1 MMFLHTLRLAGDLG
15 FYYAFAGFFA
25 ASFGGT
31 PMPLVL
37 VWPAL
42 CFGLASCFEGSRPLR
57 TTLAALSAAALLF
70 LPTGADKLCYFP
82 AAVYPVLL
90 AYTGDFALSPV
101 RQAERLRW
109 LCRVWPFFAVAMLLW
124 NANAV
129 LSAALPFA
137 TAAAVLLVGFNRTTR
152 QDPEISTRPG
162 YLLLSG
168 GVLAAVC
175 AGPFLLS
182 RSVVVAGAKAAASAV
197 YFGGIVPVLQLF
209 LNNIVVQG
217 VTWLFHGILQFI
229 HWLFT
234 LFPPKPLERT
244 EIVSTDEVIANAQ
257 KAAEDAEPL
266 INGMSML
273 TALGILLA
281 VLCAVLVVRHFL
293 RQKFR
298 HTNTACT
305 DTTVRRS
312 THKRARRW
320 PGLFLSPVD
329 KVRREYAIYLDHCQR
344 HGVTILRGDT
354 SLDLTGRAFGMDF
367 AAEAE
372 LRQIYLKARYNG
384 TATAEDA
391 ARAAEPV
398 LTPADS
404 GAVGVQLTLSREIQ
418 QTAEAVANETMQSGC
433 ILVLDTA
440 NAKVRACVSRPGY
453 DPENISASLNAP
465 DSPLLERA
473 FQCYAVGS
481 VFKPVVAAAALEAGE
496 SGFVYTCP
504 GWCAVDGRI
513 FRCAGGIPHGE
524 VDLAGALEKSCNGY
538 FIRLGQ
544 ALGADAVRA
553 MAEQLGFGQAIP
565 LTDAL
570 YTAAGVLPE
579 REALASSGAYAN
591 FCFGQG
597 ELLASPLQVAAMMNT
612 IACGGICRTP
622 LLLET
627 TLDETT
633 GAPLTALSHVRSRR
647 VLTKRTAAA
656 LQALLAGVVAG
667 GTGHE
672 AALPGQT
679 AAGKTG
685 TAQTGQFSGGTEL
698 KNYWFAGFVP
708 AEQPRYTIVVLQDT
722 QAEPAFSSAAIF
734 ARVAAGLEILAP

>member
-1 MMFLHTLRLAGDLG
+1 M
-15 FYYAFAGFFA
+15 
-25 ASFGGT
+25 
-31 PMPLVL
+31 
-37 VWPAL
+37 
-42 CFGLASCFEGSRPLR
+42 
-57 TTLAALSAAALLF
+57 
-70 LPTGADKLCYFP
+70 
-82 AAVYPVLL
+82 
-90 AYTGDFALSPV
+90 
-101 RQAERLRW
+101 
-109 LCRVWPFFAVAMLLW
+109 
-124 NANAV
+124 
-129 LSAALPFA
+129 
-137 TAAAVLLVGFNRTTR
+137 
-152 QDPEISTRPG
+152 
-162 YLLLSG
+162 
-168 GVLAAVC
+168 
-175 AGPFLLS
+175 
-182 RSVVVAGAKAAASAV
+182 
-197 YFGGIVPVLQLF
+197 
-209 LNNIVVQG
+209 
-217 VTWLFHGILQFI
+217 
-229 HWLFT
+229 
-234 LFPPKPLERT
+234 
-244 EIVSTDEVIANAQ
+244 
-257 KAAEDAEPL
+257 
-266 INGMSML
+266 
-273 TALGILLA
+273 
-281 VLCAVLVVRHFL
+281 
-293 RQKFR
+293 
-298 HTNTACT
+298 
-305 DTTVRRS
+305 
-312 THKRARRW
+312 
-320 PGLFLSPVD
+320 
-329 KVRREYAIYLDHCQR
+329 
-344 HGVTILRGDT
+344 
-354 SLDLTGRAFGMDF
+354 
-367 AAEAE
+367 
-372 LRQIYLKARYNG
+372 
-384 TATAEDA
+384 
-391 ARAAEPV
+391 
-398 LTPADS
+398 
-404 GAVGVQLTLSREIQ
+404 GVQLTLSREIQ
-418 QTAEAVANETMQSGC
+418 ETAEAVANETMQSGC

-570 YTAAGVLPE
+570 HTAAGVLPE

-612 IACGGICRTP
+612 IACGGICHTP

-633 GAPLTALSHVRSRR
+633 GTPLTALSHVRSRR

>member
-1 MMFLHTLRLAGDLG
+1 MSGKRV
-15 FYYAFAGFFA
+15 
-25 ASFGGT
+25 
-31 PMPLVL
+31 LVL
-37 VWPAL
+37 Y
-42 CFGLASCFEGSRPLR
+42 G
-57 TTLAALSAAALLF
+57 ALLF
-70 LPTGADKLCYFP
+70 CF
-82 AAVYPVLL
+82 AAVVCRLYWLCSDTAYGARAAAQSVVTLHLPARRGNFYDHRGQLL
-90 AYTGDFALSPV
+90 TGQTTRWMALCVPGEGSYARLFAYTDAAG
-101 RQAERLRW
+101 Q
-109 LCRVWPFFAVAMLLW
+109 
-124 NANAV
+124 
-129 LSAALPFA
+129 AALYQKRN
-137 TAAAVLLVGFNRTTR
+137 AA
-152 QDPEISTRPG
+152 S
-162 YLLLSG
+162 
-168 GVLAAVC
+168 
-175 AGPFLLS
+175 PFLLEVDRDVS
-182 RSVVVAGAKAAASAV
+182 ALGVSCWPVERRNSAAPLAVQLLGYLDGEGHGAAGLEAAFDELLTGSGA
-197 YFGGIVPVLQLF
+197 GD
-209 LNNIVVQG
+209 
-217 VTWLFHGILQFI
+217 
-229 HWLFT
+229 T
-234 LFPPKPLERT
+234 LICT
-244 EIVSTDEVIANAQ
+244 VNAQ
-257 KAAEDAEPL
+257 GK
-266 INGMSML
+266 
-273 TALGILLA
+273 
-281 VLCAVLVVRHFL
+281 L
-293 RQKFR
+293 R
-298 HTNTACT
+298 
-305 DTTVRRS
+305 
-312 THKRARRW
+312 
-320 PGLFLSPVD
+320 
-329 KVRREYAIYLDHCQR
+329 
-344 HGVTILRGDT
+344 
-354 SLDLTGRAFGMDF
+354 
-367 AAEAE
+367 
-372 LRQIYLKARYNG
+372 
-384 TATAEDA
+384 
-391 ARAAEPV
+391 AEPV

-504 GWCAVDGRI
+504 G
-513 FRCAGGIPHGE
+513 
-524 VDLAGALEKSCNGY
+524 Y

-553 MAEQLGFGQAIP
+553 MAEKLGFGQAIP

-570 YTAAGVLPE
+570 HTAAGVLPE
-579 REALASSGAYAN
+579 RKALASSGAYAN

>member
-1 MMFLHTLRLAGDLG
+1 MSDKRVLALYG
-15 FYYAFAGFFA
+15 
-25 ASFGGT
+25 
-31 PMPLVL
+31 
-37 VWPAL
+37 
-42 CFGLASCFEGSRPLR
+42 
-57 TTLAALSAAALLF
+57 ALLF
-70 LPTGADKLCYFP
+70 CF
-82 AAVYPVLL
+82 AAVVCRLYWLCSDTAYGARAAAQSVVTLHLPARRGNFYDHRGQLL
-90 AYTGDFALSPV
+90 TGQTTRWMALCVPGEGSYARLFAYTDAAG
-101 RQAERLRW
+101 Q
-109 LCRVWPFFAVAMLLW
+109 
-124 NANAV
+124 
-129 LSAALPFA
+129 AALYQKRN
-137 TAAAVLLVGFNRTTR
+137 AA
-152 QDPEISTRPG
+152 S
-162 YLLLSG
+162 
-168 GVLAAVC
+168 
-175 AGPFLLS
+175 PFLLEVDRDVS
-182 RSVVVAGAKAAASAV
+182 ALGVSCWPAARRSSAAPLAVQLLGYLDGEGHGAAGLEAAFDDLLTGSGA
-197 YFGGIVPVLQLF
+197 GD
-209 LNNIVVQG
+209 
-217 VTWLFHGILQFI
+217 
-229 HWLFT
+229 T
-234 LFPPKPLERT
+234 LLCT
-244 EIVSTDEVIANAQ
+244 VNAQ
-257 KAAEDAEPL
+257 GK
-266 INGMSML
+266 
-273 TALGILLA
+273 
-281 VLCAVLVVRHFL
+281 L
-293 RQKFR
+293 R
-298 HTNTACT
+298 
-305 DTTVRRS
+305 
-312 THKRARRW
+312 
-320 PGLFLSPVD
+320 
-329 KVRREYAIYLDHCQR
+329 
-344 HGVTILRGDT
+344 
-354 SLDLTGRAFGMDF
+354 
-367 AAEAE
+367 
-372 LRQIYLKARYNG
+372 
-384 TATAEDA
+384 
-391 ARAAEPV
+391 AEPV

-553 MAEQLGFGQAIP
+553 MAEKLG
-565 LTDAL
+565 
-570 YTAAGVLPE
+570 
-579 REALASSGAYAN
+579 
-591 FCFGQG
+591 FGQG

-656 LQALLAGVVAG
+656 LQDLLAGVVAG